1 MSPSVCGQATKVQ
14 LSTVP
19 APERSHTR
27 SSRKLVPGI
36 LIVAGLTWI
45 FAIRY
50 GQSQV
55 FDVSLPLD
63 SPHYQ
68 RLKYHCADVP
78 PISKDEY
85 LTRQTDLAELLHTLG
100 GKAYIAEPGA
110 NTQFYA
116 NFSNTNWRLS
126 ERPLLLLI
134 SPTVSKSPAGETR
147 VQPQMTIL
155 TPKFEATRAKKLPIP
170 TVDGL
175 PVKYAKWAEEENP
188 YSVALSPYGCS
199 ASAPSHARDPE
210 GGIIF
215 VDDNVRKF
223 IDDGL
228 KHARPDTIQVLTAVP
243 AITAMRERKSAA
255 EIKILKCA
263 NEATLLAVRE
273 VHKQLYPGIRESQA
287 RSAVASI
294 LGAAGLMN
302 GGCLTLFGENAAL
315 PHGSG
320 TDRTLAESDFALFDC
335 TASLHGYWSDVT
347 RTVSLGPSHLSAHQ
361 REIWEQ
367 VYAAQGVALSVARN
381 GTRTGLVDESVRKM
395 LLGVGYGQYFT
406 HRLGHGIGLEV
417 HEHPYLRGGNN
428 QIIEI
433 GHTFSNEPG
442 IYIEGEGKQF
452 VSMCIVIWRF
462 GSRGKQGIITDSDE
476 DLQVGVRL
484 EDCFYIAADG
494 KAVLLTEGVG
504 GQARAPWLP

>member
-1 MSPSVCGQATKVQ
+1 MSAPVYGQATKVDAQ

-19 APERSHTR
+19 ALERSHP
-27 SSRKLVPGI
+27 SRKLIPGI

-45 FAIRY
+45 FAIQY

-55 FDVSLPLD
+55 FDVSLPID

-68 RLKYHCADVP
+68 RLKSHCADVP

-85 LTRQTDLAELLHTLG
+85 LTRQTDLAELLHALG
-100 GKAYIAEPGA
+100 GKAYVAEPGA

-116 NFSNTNWRLS
+116 NFSNASWRLS
-126 ERPLLLLI
+126 ERPLLLMI
-134 SPTVSKSPAGETR
+134 SPIASESPVGEIGA
-147 VQPQMTIL
+147 QPQVTIL
-155 TPKFEATRAKKLPIP
+155 TPK
-170 TVDGL
+170 
-175 PVKYAKWAEEENP
+175 YAEWAEEDNP
-188 YSVALSPYGCS
+188 YSVAVEALSAYVFS
-199 ASAPSHARDPE
+199 ALASSHARGSE
-210 GGIIF
+210 GGPIF
-215 VDDNVRKF
+215 LDDNVRKF

-228 KHARPDTIQVLTAVP
+228 KHARPDAVQVLTAVP
-243 AITAMRERKSAA
+243 AIKAMRERKSAA
-255 EIKILKCA
+255 EINILKCV
-263 NEATLLAVRE
+263 NEATLLAVRG
-273 VHKQLYPGIRESQA
+273 VHKHLYPGIRESQA
-287 RSAVASI
+287 RSAVASV
-294 LGAAGLMN
+294 LGAAGLTN

-347 RTVSLGPSHLSAHQ
+347 RTVSLGPSYLSARQ
-361 REIWEQ
+361 REIWEH
-367 VYAAQGVALSVARN
+367 VHAAQRVALSVARN
-381 GTRTGLVDESVRKM
+381 GTRTRLVDEEVRKT
-395 LLGVGYGQYFT
+395 LKSQGYGQYFT

-417 HEHPYLRGGNN
+417 HEHPYLRGGNE

-442 IYIEGEGKQF
+442 IYIEGE
-452 VSMCIVIWRF
+452 
-462 GSRGKQGIITDSDE
+462 
-476 DLQVGVRL
+476 VGVRL

-494 KAVLLTEGVG
+494 RAVLLTEGVG